1 MEYHER
7 LGIPREKFE
16 DHRDRFEERTYEG
29 LSYRN
34 LPDYRGPMERGTV
47 LVEDPETV
55 VAGFPKVPR
64 TLVVREGIPQHFESE
79 VVVEEKLDGY
89 NVRVASLDGEVY
101 AFTRSGIVCPFTTWK
116 VREELEL
123 APFFDAHPDLLV
135 CGEMVGPENP
145 YTVHDYPGVDS
156 LEFRAFDLRDRES
169 GDPLPVD
176 RRRALCEEFGIEQVG
191 LYGRYD
197 VETATKYD
205 YSAPGGKTS
214 TWEAISLTGNRDEE
228 TIYVANGSG
237 EILIGTHDSK
247 GCVSW
252 KTNGSLNVAKPGGG
266 SRTPAIDF
274 REDGVS
280 TGHVVDTSSQT
291 YVTNDSGGS
300 WENVGIP
307 DSQVGLYDV
316 ISYKTSSGLERV
328 YVAGGG
334 GKLYRLDCN
343 CQNWTPIQIGSKAL
357 RCITRDGTDR
367 LVTGASGNIFEN
379 VGDGWTPKE
388 SPIGAMLYE
397 ATYGNSTYP
406 DVIVGSSGN
415 ILER

>member
-1 MEYHER
+1 MSDGYSR
-7 LGIPREKFE
+7 
-16 DHRDRFEERTYEG
+16 RTFLKAAGGTAAAAAAGGAAINTASARSGSFVEAASATSKTLYG
-29 LSYRN
+29 VSMTS
-34 LPDYRGPMERGTV
+34 DGPYAVGKTGDILTR
-47 LVEDPETV
+47 
-55 VAGFPKVPR
+55 K
-64 TLVVREGIPQHFESE
+64 TLSE
-79 VVVEEKLDGY
+79 VGVGSSGAWKKVVDAGPHARSSGLRTVAVTDDGK
-89 NVRVASLDGEVY
+89 RIWFAGG
-101 AFTRSGIVCPFTTWK
+101 SG
-116 VREELEL
+116 
-123 APFFDAHPDLLV
+123 
-135 CGEMVGPENP
+135 
-145 YTVHDYPGVDS
+145 
-156 LEFRAFDLRDRES
+156 
-169 GDPLPVD
+169 
-176 RRRALCEEFGIEQVG
+176 ALGA
-191 LYGRYD
+191 YD